1 MMSLKCCTPY
11 ASKFGK
17 LNSGH
22 KTGKGVFIPIPKKA
36 NAKECSNHCTVALIS
51 HSGKVRL
58 KIIQARFPQYVNREL
73 PDVQAGFRKGRRI
86 RDQISNICWI
96 IKKAREFQKS
106 IYFWFTDYT
115 KGCDCV
121 DHNKFWKIL
130 QEMRIPDHLTCLLRN
145 LYPGQ
150 EATFRARYE
159 AMDWLKIGKWVH
171 QLCVLSPCF
180 FNLYALYIMQN
191 IELYETS

>member
-1 MMSLKCCTPY
+1 MSLKCCTPY

-73 PDVQAGFRKGRRI
+73 PDVQAGFRKGRGT
-86 RDQISNICWI
+86 QVGKI
-96 IKKAREFQKS
+96 IVSTSSGSQKKQEDSRKS
-106 IYFWFTDYT
+106 
-115 KGCDCV
+115 
-121 DHNKFWKIL
+121 
-130 QEMRIPDHLTCLLRN
+130 LL
-145 LYPGQ
+145 L
-150 EATFRARYE
+150 
-159 AMDWLKIGKWVH
+159 LH
-171 QLCVLSPCF
+171 
-180 FNLYALYIMQN
+180 
-191 IELYETS
+191 

>member
-86 RDQISNICWI
+86 RDQISNICWWTQTI
-96 IKKAREFQKS
+96 VCFHVLVTVNNYTINMGVADISQHS
-106 IYFWFTDYT
+106 IFVFFRYVMYPE
-115 KGCDCV
+115 
-121 DHNKFWKIL
+121 L
-130 QEMRIPDHLTCLLRN
+130 ELLDSSG
-145 LYPGQ
+145 L
-150 EATFRARYE
+150 
-159 AMDWLKIGKWVH
+159 
-171 QLCVLSPCF
+171 
-180 FNLYALYIMQN
+180 
-191 IELYETS
+191 

>member
-1 MMSLKCCTPY
+1 MSLKCCTPY

-86 RDQISNICWI
+86 RDQIANI
-96 IKKAREFQKS
+96 R
-106 IYFWFTDYT
+106 
-115 KGCDCV
+115 
-121 DHNKFWKIL
+121 
-130 QEMRIPDHLTCLLRN
+130 
-145 LYPGQ
+145 
-150 EATFRARYE
+150 
-159 AMDWLKIGKWVH
+159 
-171 QLCVLSPCF
+171 
-180 FNLYALYIMQN
+180 
-191 IELYETS
+191 

>member
-1 MMSLKCCTPY
+1 MSLKCCTPY

-86 RDQISNICWI
+86 RDQIASICWI
-96 IKKAREFQKS
+96 IEKAREFQKN
-106 IYFWFTDYT
+106 IHFCFTDYT
-115 KGCDCV
+115 KTFDCV

-130 QEMRIPDHLTCLLRN
+130 QKMGIPVFPYLFPIKLVCRSRN
-145 LYPGQ
+145 N
-150 EATFRARYE
+150 
-159 AMDWLKIGKWVH
+159 
-171 QLCVLSPCF
+171 S
-180 FNLYALYIMQN
+180 
-191 IELYETS
+191 